1 MKVVVAGALGRM
13 GGEVCRAVDA
23 ADDLVLVGGF
33 DRARSGEDLARVL
46 GLTKPSGKL
55 YDDVTD
61 LYDATTPDV
70 VVDFTVYPVT
80 VDVAREAV
88 ERRIS
93 PVVGATGWT
102 DEEIVNFESVCDEY
116 AVGAAIV
123 PNFAIGAVL
132 AMRFSEIAA
141 RFFPTAEIVEL
152 HHDRKIDAPSGTAK
166 LTAQRIAAASGRAS
180 VPIHSVRLRGLVA
193 HQESL
198 FGGDGETL
206 TIRHD
211 SLDRASFMAGVLL
224 VVRNV
229 RNQTK
234 LTIGLDPF
242 LGDLP

>member
-33 DRARSGEDLARVL
+33 DRVRSGEDLARVL

-55 YDDVTD
+55 FDDVTD

-102 DEEIVNFESVCDEY
+102 DEEIVNFESMCDEY

-152 HHDRKIDAPSGTAK
+152 HHDRKLDAPSGTAK
-166 LTAQRIAAASGRAS
+166 LTAKRIAAASGRAS

-234 LTIGLDPF
+234 LTIGLDTF

>member
-33 DRARSGEDLARVL
+33 DRVRSGEDLARVL

-55 YDDVTD
+55 FDDVTD

-102 DEEIVNFESVCDEY
+102 DEEIVNFESMCDEY

-152 HHDRKIDAPSGTAK
+152 HHDRKLDAPSGTAK
-166 LTAQRIAAASGRAS
+166 LTAKRIAAASGRAS

>member
-33 DRARSGEDLARVL
+33 DRVRSGEDLARVL

-61 LYDATTPDV
+61 LYDATTPGV

-102 DEEIVNFESVCDEY
+102 DEEIVNFESMCDEY

-141 RFFPTAEIVEL
+141 RFFPTAEIVEF
-152 HHDRKIDAPSGTAK
+152 HHDRKLDAPSGTAK
-166 LTAQRIAAASGRAS
+166 LTAKRIAAASGRAS